1 MQQRFLL
8 IIGILNLLAVITIS
22 VILFTREERVVY
34 VDSAKLL
41 NNYKG
46 MEAARATYQ
55 SKANSWKANVDTL
68 ASEVQILILKYERE
82 SKTMSVKERSLS
94 QELIRAKQ
102 KQLSDYQQA
111 INAQAEQ
118 ENAKIT
124 SDIIAQVNV
133 YLKKYGEQHG
143 YKIILAATDYG
154 NLAYADPGL
163 DITNEVLQGLNA
175 EYPGK

>member
-8 IIGILNLLAVITIS
+8 VIGILNLLAVIS
-22 VILFTREERVVY
+22 VSVVLLTRSESVVY

-41 NNYKG
+41 NNYKA

-55 SKANSWKANVDTL
+55 SKVTTWKANVDTL
-68 ASEVQILILKYERE
+68 AGEVQKLAFKYEHE
-82 SKTMSVKERSLS
+82 SNAMSAKERSLS

-118 ENAKIT
+118 EDAKMT

-175 EYPGK
+175 EYTGK